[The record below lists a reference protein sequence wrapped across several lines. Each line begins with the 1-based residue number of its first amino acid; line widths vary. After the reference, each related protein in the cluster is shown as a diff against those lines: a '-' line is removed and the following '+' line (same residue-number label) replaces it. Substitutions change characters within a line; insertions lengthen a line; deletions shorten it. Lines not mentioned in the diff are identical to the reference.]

1 MWLGLQ
7 TGRTNMKNKSTAFV
21 IFTVFMVVVLISLMI
36 GLAYYA
42 IVAQEKRVRTSA
54 NWPLPEY
61 SREIVKTSPQLEE
74 IWQISP
80 MFAGNSSNAAS
91 VYLSAD
97 GEYLYLLGS
106 FDSDVAASFYAL
118 DILTGATK
126 WQISPDKLAM
136 FTPAPNL
143 VASNES
149 FVYLGYPGSGKIQ
162 GDTEIGAA
170 KIVAYDKGTG
180 VEVWSQTIG
189 GARDIS
195 SLNVMESYISAV
207 GSTSSHF
214 YLLDAQNG
222 GIIEKREEITKNGRE
237 AHPIFIDDNIE
248 YADTWCEAIQATNLE
263 TGQLLWRT
271 PYDFCISHPVIVTED
286 VLIIMPSG
294 NYGYVLAL
302 DKLTGK
308 IIWRYDDS
316 PIVSNITLGKSHD
329 DHLVYFLT
337 FDSKLL
343 ALDTNS
349 GDVVGEIQFAPVKT
363 SSSDFYYKPEAVF
376 FRYPFYVTSSN
387 DIVSVFWGDSRQL
400 LVFRYTP
407 NSIND

>member
-1 MWLGLQ
+1 MRIK
-7 TGRTNMKNKSTAFV
+7 GRNTLFIIILFV
-21 IFTVFMVVVLISLMI
+21 VIIFGMYLSYI
-36 GLAYYA
+36 A
-42 IVAQEKRVRTSA
+42 IVWQERKVRTSA
-54 NWPLPEY
+54 SWTYPEY
-61 SREIVKTSPQLEE
+61 MREIVDISPQFEE
-74 IWQISP
+74 IWQIAP

-91 VYLSAD
+91 VYLSAS
-97 GEYLYLLGS
+97 GEDLYLLGS
-106 FDSDVAASFYAL
+106 FDSGVAASFYAL
-118 DILTGATK
+118 DISTGTTK

-136 FTPAPNL
+136 FSPAPNL

-149 FVYLGYPGSGKIQ
+149 FVYLGYPGGGKIQ

-170 KIVAYDKGTG
+170 KIVAYDKETG
-180 VEVWSQTIG
+180 DEVWSQTIG
-189 GARDIS
+189 GARDIF

-214 YLLDAQNG
+214 FLIDAYTG
-222 GIIEKREEITKNGRE
+222 DIIDKSRKVTENGRE

-248 YADTWCEAIQATNLE
+248 YADILCEAIQATNLE

-271 PYDFCISHPVIVTED
+271 PYDFCISNPVIVTED
-286 VLIIMPSG
+286 ALIIMPSG
-294 NYGYVLAL
+294 NYGYVFAL

-316 PIVSNITLGKSHD
+316 PIVSNITLGESLD

-343 ALDTNS
+343 ALDANS
-349 GDVVGEIQFAPVKT
+349 GDVVGEIQFAPVKN
-363 SSSDFYYKPEAVF
+363 SSTDFHYKPEAVF
-376 FRYPFYVTSSN
+376 NRYPFYVTSSN

-400 LVFRYTP
+400 LAFRYMP
-407 NSIND
+407 NSINN